1 MVSIS
6 TIHLQE
12 TTETGCPENADPA
25 NDESGGEKSGDKS
38 VDAKEGA
45 AGGNEKEGEDK
56 APIESDGASKSG
68 WLHAASKSLSLS
80 LHLQTLRAHG
90 RRVAEKVSGL
100 VLHQLVL
107 L

>member
-12 TTETGCPENADPA
+12 ATETGCPENADPA

-38 VDAKEGA
+38 VDAK
-45 AGGNEKEGEDK
+45 GGNEKEGEDK

-68 WLHAASKSLSLS
+68 WLHAASKSLSL
-80 LHLQTLRAHG
+80 LQTLRAHG
-90 RRVAEKVSGL
+90 RKVAEKVSGL
-100 VLHQLVL
+100 SSL